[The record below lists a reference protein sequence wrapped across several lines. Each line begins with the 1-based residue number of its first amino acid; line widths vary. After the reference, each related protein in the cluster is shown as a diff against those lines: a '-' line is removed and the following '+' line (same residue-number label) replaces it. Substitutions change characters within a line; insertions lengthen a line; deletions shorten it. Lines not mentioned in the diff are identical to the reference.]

1 MHLSESTDLATL
13 AAVAGVSMHHFARGF
28 KQSAGI
34 TPHYYLTQKRVE
46 RAQDMLAHTD
56 LSLSEIAFA
65 VGFSDQSHMARQ
77 FRQLIGITP
86 RQFRWS

>member
-1 MHLSESTDLATL
+1 M
-13 AAVAGVSMHHFARGF
+13 F
-28 KQSAGI
+28 
-34 TPHYYLTQKRVE
+34 
-46 RAQDMLAHTD
+46 AHTD